1 MFLARL
7 NHRSPKSVLKT
18 CKVLS
23 SYFSSNVSGVTLI
36 RHFNPRDDFVENIC
50 SQLYNSQPSKYDFLN
65 NDLKKLKVELE
76 RNNANDDIIEL
87 VSLLNAPE
95 SKENKVHLDKCIS
108 LFESWIG
115 NSRLNI
121 AYYMFAN
128 RNEFYSDE
136 FLTKVVK
143 HLSKNLDTLNTQEI
157 VALWLCLHFSNRV
170 WTKEELFEHL
180 DFTKFQIQFA
190 KLIHTLSVA
199 ELTCIFVGMKKVT
212 KLSIYNPNMRDS
224 IYKVIS
230 DLLSKYASISPDQ
243 RLEQDHVLLLM
254 LRILEYDR
262 LLLRDSGLQIMS
274 LVNSFYGAIDKV
286 GIHVLL
292 QILFIQHK
300 FYMNKTQPPII
311 ALMHNAISA
320 KLSEPEI
327 LQQLSVSEIKKFV
340 RYLTNMDSSKF
351 GKT

>member
-1 MFLARL
+1 MDFQQWYCLTEC
-7 NHRSPKSVLKT
+7 HISIRS
-18 CKVLS
+18 
-23 SYFSSNVSGVTLI
+23 I
-36 RHFNPRDDFVENIC
+36 R
-50 SQLYNSQPSKYDFLN
+50 
-65 NDLKKLKVELE
+65 
-76 RNNANDDIIEL
+76 A
-87 VSLLNAPE
+87 
-95 SKENKVHLDKCIS
+95 
-108 LFESWIG
+108 
-115 NSRLNI
+115 
-121 AYYMFAN
+121 
-128 RNEFYSDE
+128 
-136 FLTKVVK
+136 
-143 HLSKNLDTLNTQEI
+143 
-157 VALWLCLHFSNRV
+157 
-170 WTKEELFEHL
+170 
-180 DFTKFQIQFA
+180 
-190 KLIHTLSVA
+190 
-199 ELTCIFVGMKKVT
+199 
-212 KLSIYNPNMRDS
+212 
-224 IYKVIS
+224 KVIS

-300 FYMNKTQPPII
+300 FYMNKTQPQII